1 MNWGYL
7 GPNSILGS
15 KHITS
20 THTYL
25 CGKNITLLQN
35 WRIHGN
41 EIEDKNREVGSVRDL
56 AWGDIQMAFRI
67 LRPMYQTKMWN
78 DLQKM
83 L

>member
-15 KHITS
+15 KPITS
-20 THTYL
+20 TQTYL
-25 CGKNITLLQN
+25 CVKNFTLVQN
-35 WRIHGN
+35 WTIQGN
-41 EIEDKNREVGSVRDL
+41 EIEDKNREVGRRNL
-56 AWGDIQMAFRI
+56 AWRDIQMAFRI

-83 L
+83 P

>member
-7 GPNSILGS
+7 GPISILGS

-20 THTYL
+20 THPYL
-25 CGKNITLLQN
+25 CDKNFTLVQN
-35 WRIHGN
+35 WTIQGN

-56 AWGDIQMAFRI
+56 AWRDIQMAFRI

-83 L
+83 P